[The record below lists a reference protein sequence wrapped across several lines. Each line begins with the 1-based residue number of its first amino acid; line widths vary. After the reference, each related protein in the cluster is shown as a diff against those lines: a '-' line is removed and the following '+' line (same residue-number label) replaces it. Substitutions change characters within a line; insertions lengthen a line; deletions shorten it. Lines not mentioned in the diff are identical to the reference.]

1 MAEQVSL
8 SFSNGGAIVQG
19 KTDYNLIGAYA
30 LNRPT
35 TENNNYAIT
44 SIYGRTDGTYRLQ
57 NASANLSSSVVAR
70 LIWLRKENQ

>member
-1 MAEQVSL
+1 MAEQMSL

-19 KTDYNLIGAYA
+19 KNDYNLIGAYA
-30 LNRPT
+30 LNRPA

-57 NASANLSSSVVAR
+57 NATANLSSSVVAR